1 MTREERCKL
10 AIERGFSYD
19 AETGDIFNRYGKK
32 SKPNKSNGYHEICIT
47 VNKKSFKIQG
57 HQFAWYYEYRDC
69 VAELDHING
78 LRHDN
83 RICNL
88 RSVTKQQNQWNRL
101 TAKGYYWNKKLNKWQ
116 SKIKVNKK
124 NITLGCFDTEEKA
137 RNAYLEAKQ
146 KYHVI

>member
-1 MTREERCKL
+1 MTREERCQL
-10 AIERGFSYD
+10 AIKRGFSYD
-19 AETGDIFNRYGKK
+19 AQTGDIFNRYGKK

-88 RSVTKQQNQWNRL
+88 RPVTHQQNSWNRVN
-101 TAKGYYWNKKLNKWQ
+101 AKGYYMIKGRDRYRAEIKLNNKK
-116 SKIKVNKK
+116 IY
-124 NITLGCFDTEEKA
+124 LGFYKTEQEA
-137 RNAYLEAKQ
+137 RKAYLQAKEI
-146 KYHVI
+146 YHKI